1 MIALPW
7 FILLAFIFKGIIVL
21 IIADIWLIR
30 KIKALKQKIFLLKTN
45 TYSLKES
52 NRSIIITLAT
62 GLFVSSIFTT
72 ILKAPF
78 KGFLPYGGNDGVST
92 GLFILISLFL
102 LTVYLFKR
110 EKDLNNILKYEEKIA
125 QVNEEEIDDY
135 KRQFSNHHHWAK
147 NWMIGMLKGFGLFI
161 ILIII
166 SLILVTVSFKLYFF
180 IMDTFL

>member
-30 KIKALKQKIFLLKTN
+30 KIKVLKQKIFLLKTN

-110 EKDLNNILKYEEKIA
+110 EKDLNNILKYEE
-125 QVNEEEIDDY
+125 EIDDY
-135 KRQFSNHHHWAK
+135 KRQFSNKHHWAK
-147 NWMIGMLKGFGLFI
+147 NWMTGMLKGFGLFI

>member
-7 FILLAFIFKGIIVL
+7 FILLAFIFKGSIVL
-21 IIADIWLIR
+21 IIANIWLIR
-30 KIKALKQKIFLLKTN
+30 KIKVLKQKIFLLKTN
-45 TYSLKES
+45 TYSLKEN

-62 GLFVSSIFTT
+62 GLFVSSIFTPIFT
-72 ILKAPF
+72 PILKAPF

-110 EKDLNNILKYEEKIA
+110 EKDLNNILKY
-125 QVNEEEIDDY
+125 EEEIDDY